1 MSALSVEWL
10 ADTLLWTAA
19 LIALVLVLRRPVA
32 RHFGPHMAY
41 ALWTL
46 PLLRL
51 LLPPIELPA
60 WLAPATPEP
69 ASQVAA
75 SQPAIDQFS
84 IILEPTTV
92 ALAQPAAAQSPWP
105 VLEIVLCV
113 WLVGACSFLFLRFRG
128 YFDMRRKLLVEA
140 REVGR
145 AGNIRLIETPETSAP
160 LAFGVL
166 DKVVALPE
174 GFMALSDRETRDM
187 AVEHELSHHRGNDLL
202 INILVQPL
210 FALHWFNPLSRLGW
224 LALRRDQ
231 EAACDAR
238 VLARKEPEERAI
250 YANVIASFAAGPN
263 VALAAP
269 MACPVLGDKSIIHR
283 LRSLQMSD
291 ISSRRRMAG
300 RGLLVAAA
308 LAIPTTA
315 SITYAEEIA
324 AIVPSAPPAPAAPLA
339 PTAPAAP
346 AAPSAPLA
354 PDAPIPP
361 MPLGLQASGEVDVE
375 ADVETKVEK
384 SVEKKVFV
392 IRSDDDEKGDTK
404 KNKMVVREIHAHQ
417 NGKML
422 SEEEIEEIMVEV
434 REGLAEA
441 DIAVKEAKTIGL
453 KLEREYADGQH
464 TTVEMS
470 CEGDGMTSEK
480 ISDDG
485 KKTVLIC
492 QSKIMAHALTG
503 LKEAREQIAKSEEF
517 PENLREQV
525 LEEID
530 RQIKDWD
537 KRDS

>member
-1 MSALSVEWL
+1 
-10 ADTLLWTAA
+10 
-19 LIALVLVLRRPVA
+19 
-32 RHFGPHMAY
+32 
-41 ALWTL
+41 
-46 PLLRL
+46 
-51 LLPPIELPA
+51 
-60 WLAPATPEP
+60 
-69 ASQVAA
+69 
-75 SQPAIDQFS
+75 
-84 IILEPTTV
+84 
-92 ALAQPAAAQSPWP
+92 
-105 VLEIVLCV
+105 
-113 WLVGACSFLFLRFRG
+113 
-128 YFDMRRKLLVEA
+128 
-140 REVGR
+140 
-145 AGNIRLIETPETSAP
+145 
-160 LAFGVL
+160 
-166 DKVVALPE
+166 
-174 GFMALSDRETRDM
+174 
-187 AVEHELSHHRGNDLL
+187 
-202 INILVQPL
+202 
-210 FALHWFNPLSRLGW
+210 
-224 LALRRDQ
+224 
-231 EAACDAR
+231 
-238 VLARKEPEERAI
+238 
-250 YANVIASFAAGPN
+250 
-263 VALAAP
+263 
-269 MACPVLGDKSIIHR
+269 
-283 LRSLQMSD
+283 MSD
-291 ISSRRRMAG
+291 ISSRRRMVG

-384 SVEKKVFV
+384 SIEKKVFV